1 MEMER
6 KLLEKKIL
14 VEERKLREKQ
24 KERKKALE
32 KEQKLKKLAERKKLK
47 EDLKKKKKLERELL
61 EKRKIEAKQNL
72 ASQRK
77 ERERLIQER
86 KKLEKEKKRE
96 LQNVLNLQKE
106 IEKQE
111 QNQKIEEKRKRLA
124 REIIQEQEEKEKI
137 FEAKRKEVGKNDKL
151 KELTQITVINK
162 SDVVKKI
169 KNNEQTDKE
178 KNIILGNIEDKFV
191 KKELMRQRQEE
202 IQKRK
207 YSYFSRKN
215 NIKEEETVKPK
226 QFFDE
231 SAIKKT
237 FKKNNEKLERNLGN
251 KKKLEKKSFQK
262 DSYIKQKDK
271 KENELLAAIIKKPSS
286 IVELKEQVVSSK
298 REILMFE
305 SNKEELGIKQKKM
318 LKEFANI
325 IKDKPVKIVIKTFFS
340 KKEKNLD
347 KYKKISKSR
356 SLYIRAFLI
365 NQGISH
371 NRIKIETNEENVTK
385 NWKNEVILNFIGV

>member
-1 MEMER
+1 MER

-24 KERKKALE
+24 KERKKEFE

-47 EDLKKKKKLERELL
+47 EDLEKKEKLNRELQ
-61 EKRKIEAKQNL
+61 EKKRIAAKQNL
-72 ASQRK
+72 ANQRK
-77 ERERLIQER
+77 ERERLIEER
-86 KKLEKEKKRE
+86 KKLGKEKKRE
-96 LQNVLNLQKE
+96 LQNELKSQKE

-111 QNQKIEEKRKRLA
+111 LSQRIEDKREIVAKKKIKEQENEEKRLKA
-124 REIIQEQEEKEKI
+124 KQAKIEILE
-137 FEAKRKEVGKNDKL
+137 NP

-162 SDVVKKI
+162 YDVVKETKDL
-169 KNNEQTDKE
+169 KKTNNEKE
-178 KNIILGNIEDKFV
+178 IILGKIEDKFA
-191 KKELMRQRQEE
+191 KKELMRQREEE

-207 YSYFSRKN
+207 YSYFNRKN
-215 NIKEEETVKPK
+215 NVKKEETIKTK

-231 SAIKKT
+231 SSIKRT
-237 FKKNNEKLERNLGN
+237 FKKNNEKIEKNSVN
-251 KKKLEKKSFQK
+251 KKKLEKKSFQN
-262 DSYIKQKDK
+262 DSNVKQKNK

-286 IVELKEQVVSSK
+286 IVELKEQVISSK

-340 KKEKNLD
+340 KKEKNFD